1 MFLCPERC
9 SGACAKHIIITRT
22 HSRRREKVK
31 YFLTILG
38 AAVAFASAPLTL
50 AQQEPGV
57 VFTEE
62 IETVVTV
69 RGVHHINRTVTVED
83 PDGERVTIKVPEE
96 SQNLYQIQPGAKF
109 KVRFAQAVA
118 IGLLAPG
125 EEPSAG
131 AGEVMQLAPKG
142 ATPGGVMV
150 SIVQVS
156 GKIEAIDYAART
168 VLVRG
173 PLGNLREFV
182 VSEMVQRFDQLQ
194 VGDVVGLEVTEAL
207 AMEMIAQ

>member
-1 MFLCPERC
+1 M
-9 SGACAKHIIITRT
+9 
-22 HSRRREKVK
+22 K

-38 AAVAFASAPLTL
+38 AAVALASAPLTL

-173 PLGNLREFV
+173 PFGNLREFV